1 MDNYKMKKLIAAVIV
16 LIVFASWKMQQMVV
30 MPGPLQESV
39 NVVIPKG
46 VGVRN
51 VAELLAEKGVISQ
64 PLLFR
69 VAARVIGLDKRLRA
83 GEYEFA
89 PHISMLVAMK
99 KMAKGDVFY
108 RRVTLPEGLTSK
120 QMLEIINNERVL
132 SGEITIDVKEGDL
145 LPETYN
151 YVLGDSKDSVV
162 LQAKKAMEKIVE
174 QAWKI
179 RNAELPLKNPQ
190 EMLVLASII
199 EKETGV
205 PEERGLVASVFVNRL
220 RKGMKLQTDP
230 TVIYALTKGQF
241 ELERQLLRKD
251 LSIDSPYNTYVYFGL
266 PPTPIC
272 NPGKDSILAAV
283 QPSESDY
290 LYFVASGN
298 GGHNFSK
305 NLNEH
310 NRNVESYR
318 RSN

>member
-1 MDNYKMKKLIAAVIV
+1 MKKLMLILILGIVVTGYAMYKAIV
-16 LIVFASWKMQQMVV
+16 L
-30 MPGPLQESV
+30 PGALQKSV
-39 NVVIPKG
+39 NVVVPKG
-46 VGVRN
+46 AAVRT
-51 VAELLAEKGVISQ
+51 VAELLAEKGVIAQ

-69 VAARVIGLDKRLRA
+69 IAARINGLDKKLKA
-83 GEYEFA
+83 GEYEFS
-89 PHISMLVAMK
+89 PHISMLVVMK
-99 KMAKGDVFY
+99 KIARGDVYY
-108 RRVTLPEGLTSK
+108 RRLTLPEGLTSK
-120 QMLEIINNERVL
+120 QMLEIINNDTVL
-132 SGEITIDVKEGDL
+132 SGEVTLAVNEGEL

-162 LQAKKAMEKIVE
+162 LQAKKAMEKIVM
-174 QAWKI
+174 QAWEI
-179 RNAELPLKNPQ
+179 REAELPLKNPQ

-241 ELERQLLRKD
+241 ELERPLLRKD
-251 LSIDSPYNTYVYFGL
+251 LSLDSPYNTYVYFGL

-283 QPSESDY
+283 QPGESDY

-298 GGHNFSK
+298 GGHNFAKS
-305 NLNEH
+305 LNEH
-310 NRNVESYR
+310 NRNVEAYR
-318 RSN
+318 RGN